1 MDLAPGVRTSVLRLI
16 VVAAVVTSCN
26 SSSVAPSQ
34 ASATRR
40 APIDGRVLF
49 IGNSLTEANGLP
61 EVVETLSRQGGG
73 TPISATSVVFGGFS
87 LEDHWNEG
95 TARRRIAEGGWSIV
109 VLQQGPSSLPESQAS
124 LREWTA
130 RFDAV
135 IRATGA
141 RTALYMVWPE
151 SNRREAFD
159 AVSRSYARAAE
170 DVGGMLFPVGEAW
183 RRAWSR
189 DAEMP
194 LYGPDGF
201 HPTPTATYLAA
212 LVMYQQI
219 NDRSPVGLPP
229 GTQMAADR
237 ALLLQEAAQ
246 EANAQFGRRSQAV
259 VKCGTACELTENLPL
274 LSEERRNRAAFR
286 LTPVLPA
293 RLGSV
298 PSQPGAFATGF

>member
-1 MDLAPGVRTSVLRLI
+1 MTLAPGVRSSVLSLI
-16 VVAAVVTSCN
+16 VIAAVVTSCS

-34 ASATRR
+34 TNSARS
-40 APIDGRVLF
+40 AAIGRVLF

-61 EVVETLSRQGGG
+61 ELVETLSRQGGG
-73 TPISATSVVFGGFS
+73 TPINAVSVVFGGFS

-95 TARRRIAEGGWSIV
+95 TARRRINDGGWSIV
-109 VLQQGPSSLPESQAS
+109 VLQQGPSSLPESQAA

-151 SNRREAFD
+151 SNRLDAFD

-170 DVGGMLFPVGEAW
+170 DVTGMLFPVGEAW

-189 DAEMP
+189 DPGVP

-201 HPTPTATYLAA
+201 HPTATATYLAA
-212 LVMYQQI
+212 LVIYQQI
-219 NDRSPVGLPP
+219 TGRSPVGLPAGAGMP
-229 GTQMAADR
+229 ADR
-237 ALLLQEAAQ
+237 ALLLQQAAQ
-246 EANAQFGRRSQAV
+246 EANAQFGRR
-259 VKCGTACELTENLPL
+259 
-274 LSEERRNRAAFR
+274 
-286 LTPVLPA
+286 
-293 RLGSV
+293 
-298 PSQPGAFATGF
+298 